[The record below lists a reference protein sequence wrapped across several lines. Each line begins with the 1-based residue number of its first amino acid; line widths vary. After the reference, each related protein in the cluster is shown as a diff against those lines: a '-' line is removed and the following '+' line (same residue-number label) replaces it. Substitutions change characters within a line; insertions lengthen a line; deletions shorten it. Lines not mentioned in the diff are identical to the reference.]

1 MTRGFGTTPLSRIFE
16 MISRVLLQLLALVV
30 FAASGVAQ
38 EISPGSAPAHGP
50 EKEKEKTQV
59 AGKGKA
65 KAKGKAKG
73 KGPAPIPTPAFLAPI
88 TERLAS
94 GDPARH
100 RDFPD
105 TCLDPSGG
113 VWTVY
118 IEHDGEA
125 DVVCL
130 GRREGGTI
138 AEVARLSAPGM
149 IHQPAIASDAAG
161 GVWCFWGQI
170 DERDVMTLRA
180 RRHHEG
186 RAGDE
191 LVLAAT
197 DDAGNSFA
205 DAASDAAGRVWVV
218 WQEIRPGGSRI
229 RLRHWSEADGWS
241 AVIDV
246 SGEGKGGHWE
256 PRLAFTDT
264 GGAWVVYDSSAGS
277 EYNLRLARVGLDG
290 TVKDRDLVATPDYEA
305 RAAIAAD
312 GKGGLWIAAERG
324 RQQWGLDS
332 RGHENAMGFN
342 AGKRLLLG
350 RYDPD
355 KDTFTEVP
363 VPANGRPT
371 PAPDP
376 SPGFAVNVPSLAATP
391 DGKVWLGYRYYSNL
405 FWRAALTAYD
415 PATGAWLEPAALPDS
430 TMGQDRHQ
438 ELIVSKEGALW
449 MTWPTDLRATKAPG
463 IAQVH
468 LARIDT
474 AAPWPVLPDEPG
486 ASIMRAAVPAPYFNE
501 PTPPRPLDEHHT
513 WTVGGKTYRLVWGD
527 LHRHTDI
534 SNCRTG
540 FDGCILEAYRY
551 ALDLAGLDFLGTSD
565 HTDIAKVY
573 TAYEWWHTQRHVDTF
588 FAPGHFAPLY
598 TYEREQT
605 FPWGHRNV
613 AFAKRGG
620 PIVYINRINYRNSP
634 WQATLPVKAGLDQI
648 QPSELWEVLKRH
660 GQPVAVISHTGAT
673 GMGTDWTRYPDG
685 IDNTY
690 ENTVEIFQGARVSY
704 EGLGLP
710 QPTVGLRKDEP
721 YTPSNKNGK
730 DFPMPPAPIMDF
742 EAGTAGKSALNNGV
756 YQKALA
762 VGHKLGVFASSDH
775 ISTHT
780 SFGGV
785 YVEEFTR
792 EGIIEGFKARRTVAA
807 TDKVFVELSCGGHL
821 MGEVFETR
829 EKPVLTYRVLGT
841 APLKRVTLVRNESDL
856 HVIESMEKEVA
867 GDWTD
872 PSPLAGEN
880 RYYLRIEQADGNM
893 AWSSPIWVTV
903 VGDR

>member
-1 MTRGFGTTPLSRIFE
+1 MSARTGW
-16 MISRVLLQLLALVV
+16 ISCLVLMLAAVV
-30 FAASGVAQ
+30 LAAQ
-38 EISPGSAPAHGP
+38 EKPKANRAKAETPAA
-50 EKEKEKTQV
+50 EKGK
-59 AGKGKA
+59 GKGKA
-65 KAKGKAKG
+65 KAKGARAV
-73 KGPAPIPTPAFLAPI
+73 PDPRFLAPLAA
-88 TERLAS
+88 RLSSLA
-94 GDPARH
+94 GVLH

-105 TCLDPSGG
+105 TCLDAEGR
-113 VWTVY
+113 VWTAY
-118 IEHDGEA
+118 IEHDGKA
-125 DVVCL
+125 DTLCL
-130 GRREGGTI
+130 AKGEGTALI
-138 AEVARLSAPGM
+138 EVARLSQPGV
-149 IHQPAIASDAAG
+149 IHQPAIAADVTG
-161 GVWCFWGQI
+161 GAWCFWAQVN
-170 DERDVMTLRA
+170 DRDVMTLKA
-180 RRHHEG
+180 RRYTPKGPGGEI
-186 RAGDE
+186 E
-191 LVLAAT
+191 LAASA
-197 DDAGNSFA
+197 DAGNSFA
-205 DAASDAAGRVWVV
+205 DAGTDASGRVWVV
-218 WQEIRPGGSRI
+218 WQEIRPGASRI
-229 RLRHWSEADGWS
+229 RLRHWTEGKGWS
-241 AVIDV
+241 DPVKV
-246 SGEGKGGHWE
+246 SDDAPGGHWE

-264 GGAWVVYDSSAGS
+264 EGAWVVYDSSAGS
-277 EYNLRLARVGLDG
+277 EFNLHLARIGLDG
-290 TVKDRDLVATPDYEA
+290 AVKDRELAATPDYEA

-312 GKGGLWIAAERG
+312 GKGGLWITAERG
-324 RQQWGLDS
+324 RRQWGLDS
-332 RGHENAMGFN
+332 RGHENEMGFN

-350 RYDPD
+350 HFDPD

-376 SPGFAVNVPSLAATP
+376 SPGFAVNVPSLAVGP
-391 DGKVWLGYRYYSNL
+391 DGRVWMGYRYYSNL
-405 FWRAALTAYD
+405 FWRVALTAYD
-415 PATGAWLEPAALPDS
+415 PASQSWLEPAALPDS

-438 ELIVSKEGALW
+438 ELAMGKDGALW
-449 MTWPTDLRATKAPG
+449 MTWPTDQRTTKAPG
-463 IAQVH
+463 VAQVH
-468 LARIDT
+468 VARID
-474 AAPWPVLPDEPG
+474 AQAEWPVMPKEPG
-486 ASIMRAAVPAPYFNE
+486 ATISRAAEPAPYFNE
-501 PTPPRPLDEHHT
+501 PTLPRPLTEHHT

-573 TAYEWWHTQRHVDTF
+573 APYEWWHTQRHVDTF

-598 TYEREQT
+598 AYEREQT
-605 FPWGHRNV
+605 FPWGHRNI

-673 GMGTDWTRYPDG
+673 GMGTDWTRYPAG

-730 DFPMPPAPIMDF
+730 DFPMPPAPITDF
-742 EAGTAGKSALNNGV
+742 EAGTAGNSAFNNGV

-807 TDKVFVELSCGGHL
+807 TDKIFVELSCDGHPMGGIH
-821 MGEVFETR
+821 ETK
-829 EKPVLTYRVLGT
+829 ENPVLTFRVLGN
-841 APLKRVTLVRNESDL
+841 APVKRITVVRNEEDAHL
-856 HVIESMEKEVA
+856 VEPAGKEFS
-867 GDWTD
+867 GEWTD
-872 PSPLAGEN
+872 ANPVTGEN

-893 AWSSPIWVTV
+893 AWSSPMWVTV
-903 VGDR
+903 VR